1 MRGRRVKSV
10 ENWLYDWAMNV
21 EMREGDKQAER
32 QTDRQAAEND
42 EGIYTDNLFNNFMSS
57 KSNKSY
63 KRHND
68 DGDDDDD
75 DDDGRWKRRRRRHR
89 RSKVRLQRRAAPN
102 DAAQVEV
109 EQGEGAKGARE
120 RERRESSSSPSW
132 VVYLVLFGFGLAFWS
147 AAASLWIDA
156 QSFGWMKSVWELLSG
171 EAWEKGAEGG
181 GGCGVADDAM
191 AMNGECARECGIMF
205 LLMLSNGHNN
215 CKLPALENLQLPPRH
230 THIHMHT
237 HSYMDCVCGPK
248 EKRNLLVIYFRLHG
262 VKCTA
267 AAATSWV
274 ECSSE
279 CCLLTAS
286 ANSSSCSSSYYS
298 SSSFCYCFDLALSLA
313 LFASCF
319 ALFCFRTFFD
329 FSDVCFDLLWKFGFH
344 YKQQRQANEYVSVF
358 VRVCVWVSEWVS
370 ERGDVR
376 PRGTSQ
382 VLTNI

>member
-75 DDDGRWKRRRRRHR
+75 DDDGLWAMETTTTTSTK
-89 RSKVRLQRRAAPN
+89 
-102 DAAQVEV
+102 
-109 EQGEGAKGARE
+109 QGSATETSSPKWCSTGWGWAGRGIA

-230 THIHMHT
+230 SHIHMHT
-237 HSYMDCVCGPK
+237 HTHTHTWTVCAAPK
-248 EKRNLLVIYFRLHG
+248 KREI
-262 VKCTA
+262 C
-267 AAATSWV
+267 W
-274 ECSSE
+274 
-279 CCLLTAS
+279 
-286 ANSSSCSSSYYS
+286 
-298 SSSFCYCFDLALSLA
+298 
-313 LFASCF
+313 LFIF
-319 ALFCFRTFFD
+319 
-329 FSDVCFDLLWKFGFH
+329 VCMGLNAQQQ
-344 YKQQRQANEYVSVF
+344 QQRVELSVPANAVY
-358 VRVCVWVSEWVS
+358 
-370 ERGDVR
+370 
-376 PRGTSQ
+376 
-382 VLTNI
+382 